1 MQKAFEKIVERLE
14 ELQAETAEKKVYY
27 RDYPAIYDVSDM
39 WARTHEDMQHAI
51 KIVNQV
57 AEMYEQEVCEWE
69 EVRLPVKIFWRNCR
83 YREDT
88 EYSPYFEYCPYCG
101 KKIKVV

>member
-14 ELQAETAEKKVYY
+14 KLANQRWLVLAERNGYK
-27 RDYPAIYDVSDM
+27 R
-39 WARTHEDMQHAI
+39 AI

-57 AEMYEQEVCEWE
+57 AEEYEQEVCEWKDE
-69 EVRLPVKIFWRNCR
+69 DKDSYYFSNCNK
-83 YREDT
+83 DDALSVLDVFT
-88 EYSPYFEYCPYCG
+88 FKYCPYCG